1 MLDVA
6 NKIILYIFRFKL
18 HQPFFIY
25 LNMNSLAEENYLKAM
40 YHLSPESG
48 AVSVNELSKLLAIKM
63 PTVNSMM
70 KKLALK
76 KLVHYQ
82 SYKPLR
88 LTEKGR
94 REAALIVRKHRLT
107 EMFLVQK
114 MGFSWEQVHAIAEQ
128 VEHVK
133 SPEFF
138 EKMDEL
144 LNYPR
149 TDPHGSPIPDK
160 NGKMIPTQYV
170 LLSDCSA
177 GEKVVLRAVTHTTED
192 FLKYLNSRE
201 LRLGL
206 HITIK
211 SVEPYDGSM
220 VCTCGTKKN
229 QVFSQVVCSKLLVQ
243 KQ

>member
-1 MLDVA
+1 MVVLGA
-6 NKIILYIFRFKL
+6 IFIFL
-18 HQPFFIY
+18 IY
-25 LNMNSLAEENYLKAM
+25 LSMISLTEENYLKAM

-48 AVSVNELSKLLAIKM
+48 AVSVNELSKLLDIKM

-70 KKLALK
+70 KKLASK

-94 REAALIVRKHRLT
+94 KEAALIVRKHRLT
-107 EMFLVQK
+107 EMFLVDK

-128 VEHVK
+128 VEHVQ

-144 LNYPR
+144 LNFPR

-160 NGKMIPTQYV
+160 NGKIIPNHYV
-170 LLSDCSA
+170 LLSECKA
-177 GEKVVLRAVTHTTED
+177 GDQVILSAVTHSSDD
-192 FLKYLNSRE
+192 FLKYLNSRD

-211 SVEPYDGSM
+211 SVEAYDGSM
-220 VCTCGTKKN
+220 VCACGSRKN
-229 QVFSQVVCSKLLVQ
+229 QVFSQLVCSKLLVQ
-243 KQ
+243 PGMR

>member
-1 MLDVA
+1 M
-6 NKIILYIFRFKL
+6 I
-18 HQPFFIY
+18 
-25 LNMNSLAEENYLKAM
+25 SLTEENYLKAM
-40 YHLSPESG
+40 YHLSPVSG
-48 AVSVNELSKLLAIKM
+48 EVSVNELSKLLDIKM

-70 KKLALK
+70 KKLSLK

-82 SYKPLR
+82 SYKPMR

-107 EMFLVQK
+107 EMFLVEK
-114 MGFSWEQVHAIAEQ
+114 MGFRWEQVHAIAEQ
-128 VEHVK
+128 VEHVQ

-144 LNYPR
+144 LHFPR

-160 NGKMIPTQYV
+160 NGKIIPTHYV
-170 LLSDCSA
+170 LLSDCTP
-177 GEKVVLRAVTHTTED
+177 GDKVILSAVTHSSDD
-192 FLKYLNSRE
+192 FLKYLNSRD

-206 HITIK
+206 VITVK

-220 VCTCGTKKN
+220 VCNCGSRKN
-229 QVFSQVVCSKLLVQ
+229 QVFSQLVCSKLLVQ
-243 KQ
+243 KEV

>member
-1 MLDVA
+1 M
-6 NKIILYIFRFKL
+6 I
-18 HQPFFIY
+18 
-25 LNMNSLAEENYLKAM
+25 SLTEENYLKAM
-40 YHLSPESG
+40 FHLSPGSG
-48 AVSVNELSKLLAIKM
+48 EVSVNELSRLLEIKM
-63 PTVNSMM
+63 STVNSMM
-70 KKLALK
+70 KKLAQK
-76 KLVHYQ
+76 KLVHYE

-94 REAALIVRKHRLT
+94 KEAALIVRKHRLT

-128 VEHVK
+128 VEHVQ

-160 NGKMIPTQYV
+160 NGKIMPTHYV
-170 LLSDCSA
+170 LLSDCAA
-177 GEKVVLRAVTHTTED
+177 GDKVVLKAVTHSTDD
-192 FLKYLNSRE
+192 FLKYLNSRD

-206 HITIK
+206 NMTIK
-211 SVEPYDGSM
+211 TVEPYDGSM
-220 VCTCGTKKN
+220 VCNCGSRKN
-229 QVFSQVVCSKLLVQ
+229 LVFSQVVCSKLLVQ